1 MALLNA
7 ATILAGRG
15 RRVLMIDFDLEAPG
29 LTLFQRRQSGEDRAS
44 TQPGLVE
51 MIHDFL
57 HDPNNSPLADKEN
70 KGAFRER
77 YVRSIFVPEHLR
89 RLEGGRLDL
98 IPCGR
103 LDKTY
108 EKRLYDIKFD
118 RLYAEGIGQ
127 PLFRHVKNVIS
138 TSRLY
143 DYVLIDS
150 RTGLSDEGSICTN
163 DLADHLVVLTG
174 LNRQNV
180 EGTARFLSKLVANDW
195 KRGRVAFVAS
205 PVPVHYEELRE
216 QRIAGA
222 YEIIKES
229 GFPAN
234 LVARIPYHPRLA
246 LDEDPFEHDWSTTDL
261 FSAYEDVVSELREMA
276 QDDVST
282 WRHRLLEAFRQKQYD
297 EAERYVRELA
307 AESREAAE
315 SLFLVMS
322 RNIEVQNEPIER
334 SGLERIFKSW
344 LTFAEDPLDVRQRY
358 ADLLIQGGYEEEA
371 LEVLEVA
378 LQEAAA
384 ARSARDEA
392 YALYKIGNIYLQHGR
407 HHDALEAY
415 EAMLAIDESIGDWL
429 NAALARDSIGQ
440 VHEVQGKYDRALAL
454 YEEALVMFEG
464 AGNRHGA
471 AVTRA
476 RTGDVHRV
484 RGEYDR
490 ALALYE
496 EALAGLEE
504 VGDRRSAAVVRAHVG
519 DVHRVRGEYDRALAL
534 YEEALAGLEEVGD
547 RRSAAG
553 ARLRVGL
560 IKERVQAGGR
570 GDGIATVQQ
579 GIDKLKMLGLPR
591 QAATGHVYIAD
602 LICMREGAEA
612 ARSYLDEHWS
622 FIQQYA
628 DADVRAEAFVVR
640 ARARSSLGDTAG
652 VMADA
657 REALAFYR
665 AQNVRTALAE
675 EAAQLAGEAY
685 PSGVM
690 SIDEE
695 GTDVGGS

>member
-70 KGAFRER
+70 KGAFREH
-77 YVRSIFVPEHLR
+77 YVRSISIPEHLQ
-89 RLEGGRLDL
+89 RLEGGGLDL

-127 PLFRHVKNVIS
+127 PLFRHVKNVIKGS
-138 TSRLY
+138 HLY

-216 QRIAGA
+216 QRIAEA
-222 YEIIKES
+222 REIIEQY

-234 LVARIPYHPRLA
+234 LAAQIAYHPRLA
-246 LDEDPFEHDWSTTDL
+246 LDEDPFEHDWSSTDL
-261 FSAYEDVVSELREMA
+261 FSAYEDIVRELRELA
-276 QDDVST
+276 EDDVST
-282 WRHRLLEAFRQKQYD
+282 WQRRLLETFGQKQYD
-297 EAERYVRELA
+297 EAERHMRELA
-307 AESREAAE
+307 VENQEAAE
-315 SLFLVMS
+315 SLLLS
-322 RNIEVQNEPIER
+322 LITQTRNEPVELE
-334 SGLERIFKSW
+334 GLERIYNSW
-344 LTFAEDPLDVRQRY
+344 LTFAEDSVDVRQQY
-358 ADLLIQGGYEEEA
+358 ADLLIQQGREEDA
-371 LEVLEVA
+371 LEVLEAARRGAAFVRNA
-378 LQEAAA
+378 RSEAAA
-384 ARSARDEA
+384 LHR
-392 YALYKIGNIYLQHGR
+392 IGNLHLQR
-407 HHDALEAY
+407 SRYPDALEAF
-415 EAMLAIDESIGDWL
+415 E
-429 NAALARDSIGQ
+429 AALAVGEGVGDRPSVATACINIGN
-440 VHEVQGKYDRALAL
+440 VY
-454 YEEALVMFEG
+454 G
-464 AGNRHGA
+464 AQ
-471 AVTRA
+471 
-476 RTGDVHRV
+476 
-484 RGEYDR
+484 GEYDR
-490 ALALYE
+490 ALAFYQEALTAFEEVSNLYGVAIAWGNIGNAYRAWGE
-496 EALAGLEE
+496 YDHALASHREALAAFEE
-504 VGDRRSAAVVRAHVG
+504 VGDRHGAALERLHVGLAKGHVQVGGDSIAVVQQAV
-519 DVHRVRGEYDRALAL
+519 
-534 YEEALAGLEEVGD
+534 EE
-547 RRSAAG
+547 
-553 ARLRVGL
+553 
-560 IKERVQAGGR
+560 
-570 GDGIATVQQ
+570 
-579 GIDKLKMLGLPR
+579 LKMLGIPR
-591 QAATGHVYIAD
+591 DAAIGHVFVAD
-602 LICMREGAEA
+602 LTFTQEGARA
-612 ARSYLDEHWS
+612 AHAYLDEHWS
-622 FIQQYA
+622 FIQQHA

-652 VMADA
+652 AVADA

-685 PSGVM
+685 SSEVPGA
-690 SIDEE
+690 EE
-695 GTDVGGS
+695 GTNAGGS